1 MPSKSRNMNAI
12 IIEDEVK
19 AFKALGQLITS
30 IRPDIQILAYIQSNA
45 DAINYLKENDPPDV
59 IFMDIH
65 LSDGLCFEI
74 FKNVKIKSPVIF
86 CTAYDNYAIEAFKSN
101 GIDYVLKPFSRES
114 IAQSMKKIAELKNF
128 FQRNKK
134 DLPDLEYLL
143 TLSGQ
148 QTGKRSFLLFKNNKY
163 VTIQTDNIAYF
174 CIKKEMTSIM
184 TFEKKEYPFASSLE
198 DINKLL
204 SPTLFY
210 RINRQYLV
218 NFNAIK
224 EVEHYFARKLL
235 VKLSVP
241 TDDKLVVAKDKS
253 THFLNWMECR

>member
-1 MPSKSRNMNAI
+1 MSMTAI

-30 IRPDIQILAYIQSNA
+30 IRPDIQIVSYIQSVTE
-45 DAINYLKENDPPDV
+45 AIKYLKDNDPPDV

-74 FKNVKIKSPVIF
+74 FKEVKILSPVIF

-114 IAQSMKKIAELKNF
+114 IAQAMKKVAELKNF

-143 TLSGQ
+143 TLSGE
-148 QTGKRSFLLFKNNKY
+148 QTGKRNFLLFKNNKY
-163 VTIQTDNIAYF
+163 ITIQTETIAYF
-174 CIKKEMTSIM
+174 CIKNEMTSIM
-184 TFEKKEYPFASSLE
+184 TFSKKEYPFAASLE
-198 DINKLL
+198 DIYKLL
-204 SPTLFY
+204 SATQFY

-235 VKLSVP
+235 VKLNVP
-241 TDDKLVVAKDKS
+241 SDEKLFVGKDKA
-253 THFLNWMECR
+253 THFLNWMEYR

>member
-1 MPSKSRNMNAI
+1 MTAI

-19 AFKALGQLITS
+19 VFKALGQLITS
-30 IRPDIQILAYIQSNA
+30 IRPDIQILSYIQNIT
-45 DAINYLKENDPPDV
+45 DAVNYLNENDPPDV

-74 FKNVKIKSPVIF
+74 FKKVKIMSPVIF
-86 CTAYDNYAIEAFKSN
+86 CTAYDNYAIDAFKSN

-114 IAQSMKKIAELKNF
+114 IAQAMKKVAELKNF

-143 TLSGQ
+143 TLSGE

-163 VTIQTDNIAYF
+163 VTIQTENIAYF
-174 CIKKEMTSIM
+174 CIKKEMTSVV
-184 TFEKKEYPFASSLE
+184 TFERKEYPLAPSLE
-198 DINKLL
+198 DIYKLL

-235 VKLSVP
+235 VKLSVS
-241 TDDKLVVAKDKS
+241 TDEKLFVGKDKA